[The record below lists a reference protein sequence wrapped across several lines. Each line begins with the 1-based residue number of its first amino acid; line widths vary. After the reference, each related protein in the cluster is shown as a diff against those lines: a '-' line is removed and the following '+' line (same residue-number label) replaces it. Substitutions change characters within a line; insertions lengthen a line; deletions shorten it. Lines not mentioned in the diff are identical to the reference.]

1 MRTSRLTAVYSWR
14 RDANEVR
21 RLMLDH
27 IDEAGD
33 LAAELD
39 AALRQGFVSDADLQ
53 PRIVPPGRKV

>member
-1 MRTSRLTAVYSWR
+1 
-14 RDANEVR
+14 VR